1 MGFASTKECISKRIE
16 KRYEYK
22 NATCCIATCGIFFNA
37 SQTISRVMSLGDH
50 LSRPFVTKRFKQ
62 PTMASNRAG
71 SPSLVKL
78 GLASDGACNA
88 VSVTRSAVSS
98 YLAFSPLPLARRY
111 VFCCAFLRVTPSG
124 RYPSSCPVKPGL
136 SSPGNSSSRDH
147 LSDSL
152 GDCNTKGTSGQSC
165 YK

>member
-1 MGFASTKECISKRIE
+1 MLHCNMWHFL
-16 KRYEYK
+16 
-22 NATCCIATCGIFFNA
+22 FFNA

-98 YLAFSPLPLARRY
+98 YLAFSPLPFLA
-111 VFCCAFLRVTPSG
+111 VCFLLRFPEG
-124 RYPSSCPVKPGL
+124 YP
-136 SSPGNSSSRDH
+136 
-147 LSDSL
+147 
-152 GDCNTKGTSGQSC
+152 
-165 YK
+165 